1 MIKLKKLAKTALCL
15 VICLAM
21 TVPAV
26 DLNVQAS
33 ADNRG
38 GGQLFDDE
46 AESAEFSEDESIGSK
61 EKIQIQE

>member
-38 GGQLFDDE
+38 GQLFDDE

>member
-38 GGQLFDDE
+38 GTTVR
-46 AESAEFSEDESIGSK
+46 
-61 EKIQIQE
+61 